1 MVEQFSKASPGLP
14 ICMTRDNLL
23 SKMKSTIQR
32 QIFHDKFFNEMPE
45 RKSNILKVLQT
56 RGSVGNNINSW
67 DRIFSIFPQTK
78 NDLRYIDN
86 LEYKN
91 GLKQLFEKYFGEVQ
105 VSFFYLC
112 TIYLFIFLFKLST
125 VD

>member
-1 MVEQFSKASPGLP
+1 
-14 ICMTRDNLL
+14 MTRDNLL